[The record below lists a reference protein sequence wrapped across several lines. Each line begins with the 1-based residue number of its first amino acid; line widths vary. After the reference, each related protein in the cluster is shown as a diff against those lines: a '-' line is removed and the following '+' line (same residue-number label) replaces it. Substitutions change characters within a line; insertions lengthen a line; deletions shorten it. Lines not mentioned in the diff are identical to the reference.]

1 MQKKEMWRDV
11 SVDDLEEMG
20 RHSDKK
26 RHEICDGAKCGQP
39 LRQRALRSKGGCGLG
54 VAGRSAVLPWQ

>member
-20 RHSDKK
+20 RHS
-26 RHEICDGAKCGQP
+26 EICDGAKCGQP
-39 LRQRALRSKGGCGLG
+39 LLQRLRPG
-54 VAGRSAVLPWQ
+54 VR

>member
-1 MQKKEMWRDV
+1 MQKKEMWRNV

-26 RHEICDGAKCGQP
+26 RHEICGGAKCGQP
-39 LRQRALRSKGGCGLG
+39 LRQRARHPRRPCSFCPK
-54 VAGRSAVLPWQ
+54 